1 LGEPPTPHN
10 GVMQA
15 FEESTEKLAQL
26 MLDRNWRMA
35 TVESCTGGWIAQCLT
50 SLSGSSDWFDCGL
63 VTYSNRAK
71 ERFAGVSQELIA
83 AHGAVSAEV
92 ALAMAAGTRSRIDV
106 EVAVAV
112 TGIAGPSGGSEQKP
126 VGTVYIAWEIA
137 GRDPLVERFH
147 FHGDREAIRRQSVA
161 TAIEELINCLQNSD

>member
-1 LGEPPTPHN
+1 MGEPPTPDN

-15 FEESTEKLAQL
+15 FKESTEKLAQL

-35 TVESCTGGWIAQCLT
+35 TVESCTGGWIAQSLT

-161 TAIEELINCLQNSD
+161 TAIEELINCLENSD

>member
-1 LGEPPTPHN
+1 MGEPPTLHN

-15 FEESTEKLAQL
+15 FKESTEKLAQL

-35 TVESCTGGWIAQCLT
+35 TVESCTGGWIAQSLT

-92 ALAMAAGTRSRIDV
+92 ALAMAAGARSRIDV

>member
-1 LGEPPTPHN
+1 
-10 GVMQA
+10 
-15 FEESTEKLAQL
+15 
-26 MLDRNWRMA
+26 MA
-35 TVESCTGGWIAQCLT
+35 S
-50 SLSGSSDWFDCGL
+50 
-63 VTYSNRAK
+63 
-71 ERFAGVSQELIA
+71 
-83 AHGAVSAEV
+83 
-92 ALAMAAGTRSRIDV
+92 GTRSRIDV

>member
-1 LGEPPTPHN
+1 
-10 GVMQA
+10 MQA
-15 FEESTEKLAQL
+15 FKESTEKLAQL
-26 MLDRNWRMA
+26 LLDRNWRMA
-35 TVESCTGGWIAQCLT
+35 TVESCTGGWIAQSLT

-92 ALAMAAGTRSRIDV
+92 ALAMAAGARSRIDV
-106 EVAVAV
+106 EVVVAV

-161 TAIEELINCLQNSD
+161 TAIEELINCLENGD

>member
-1 LGEPPTPHN
+1 
-10 GVMQA
+10 MQA
-15 FEESTEKLAQL
+15 FKESTEKLAQL

-35 TVESCTGGWIAQCLT
+35 TVESCTGGWIAQSLT

-92 ALAMAAGTRSRIDV
+92 ALAMAAGARSRINV
-106 EVAVAV
+106 EVVVAV

-161 TAIEELINCLQNSD
+161 TAIEELINCLENGD

>member
-35 TVESCTGGWIAQCLT
+35 TVESCTGGWIAQSLT

>member
-35 TVESCTGGWIAQCLT
+35 TVESCTGGWIAQSLT

-71 ERFAGVSQELIA
+71 ERFAGVAQELIA

>member
-1 LGEPPTPHN
+1 MGEPPTLHN
-10 GVMQA
+10 GAMQA
-15 FEESTEKLAQL
+15 FKESTEKLAQL
-26 MLDRNWRMA
+26 LLDRNWRMA
-35 TVESCTGGWIAQCLT
+35 TVESCTGGWIAQSLT

-92 ALAMAAGTRSRIDV
+92 ALAMAAGARSRIDV
-106 EVAVAV
+106 EVVVAV

-161 TAIEELINCLQNSD
+161 TAIEELINCLENGD

>member
-1 LGEPPTPHN
+1 MGEPPTPDN

-15 FEESTEKLAQL
+15 FKESTEKLAQL

-35 TVESCTGGWIAQCLT
+35 TVESCTGGWIAQSLT

-147 FHGDREAIRRQSVA
+147 FHGDREAVRRQSVA

>member
-1 LGEPPTPHN
+1 MGEPPTLHN
-10 GVMQA
+10 GAMQA
-15 FEESTEKLAQL
+15 FKESTEKLAQL
-26 MLDRNWRMA
+26 LLDRNWRMA
-35 TVESCTGGWIAQCLT
+35 TVESCTGGWIAQSLT

-92 ALAMAAGTRSRIDV
+92 ALAMAAGARSRIGV
-106 EVAVAV
+106 EVVVAV

-161 TAIEELINCLQNSD
+161 TAIEELINCLENGD

>member
-1 LGEPPTPHN
+1 
-10 GVMQA
+10 MQA

-35 TVESCTGGWIAQCLT
+35 TVESCTGGWIAQSLT

-63 VTYSNRAK
+63 VTYSNCAK

>member
-1 LGEPPTPHN
+1 
-10 GVMQA
+10 MQA
-15 FEESTEKLAQL
+15 FKESTEKLAQL

-35 TVESCTGGWIAQCLT
+35 TVESCTGGWIAQSLT

-92 ALAMAAGTRSRIDV
+92 ALAMAAGARSRIDV
-106 EVAVAV
+106 EVVVAV

-161 TAIEELINCLQNSD
+161 TAIEELINCLENGD

>member
-1 LGEPPTPHN
+1 MGEPPTPHN

-35 TVESCTGGWIAQCLT
+35 TVESCTGGWIAQSLT

-63 VTYSNRAK
+63 VTYSNCAK

-161 TAIEELINCLQNSD
+161 TAIEELINCLQSSD

>member
-1 LGEPPTPHN
+1 MGEPPTPHN

-35 TVESCTGGWIAQCLT
+35 TVESCTGGWIAQSLT

-161 TAIEELINCLQNSD
+161 TAIEELINCLQSSD

>member
-1 LGEPPTPHN
+1 MGEPPTLHN

-15 FEESTEKLAQL
+15 FKESTEKLAQL
-26 MLDRNWRMA
+26 LLDRNWRMA
-35 TVESCTGGWIAQCLT
+35 TVESCTGGWIAQSLT

-92 ALAMAAGTRSRIDV
+92 ALAMAAGARSRIDV
-106 EVAVAV
+106 EVVVAV

-147 FHGDREAIRRQSVA
+147 FHGDREAIRQQSVA
-161 TAIEELINCLQNSD
+161 TAIEELINCLENGD

>member
-1 LGEPPTPHN
+1 MGEPPTPDN

-15 FEESTEKLAQL
+15 FKESTEKLAQL

-35 TVESCTGGWIAQCLT
+35 TVESCTGGWIAQSLT

-92 ALAMAAGTRSRIDV
+92 ALAMAAGARSRIDV
-106 EVAVAV
+106 EVVVAV

-161 TAIEELINCLQNSD
+161 TAIEELINCLENGD

>member
-1 LGEPPTPHN
+1 MGEPPTPHN

-35 TVESCTGGWIAQCLT
+35 TVESCTGGWIAQSLT

>member
-1 LGEPPTPHN
+1 
-10 GVMQA
+10 MQA
-15 FEESTEKLAQL
+15 FKESTEKLAQL

-35 TVESCTGGWIAQCLT
+35 TVESCTGGWIAQSLT

-92 ALAMAAGTRSRIDV
+92 ALAMAAGARSRIDV
-106 EVAVAV
+106 EVVVAV

-161 TAIEELINCLQNSD
+161 TAIEELINCLESGD

>member
-1 LGEPPTPHN
+1 MGEPPTPDN

-15 FEESTEKLAQL
+15 FKESTEKLAQL

-35 TVESCTGGWIAQCLT
+35 TVESCTGGWIAQSLT

>member
-1 LGEPPTPHN
+1 MGEPPTPHN

-35 TVESCTGGWIAQCLT
+35 TVESCTGGWIAQSLT

-106 EVAVAV
+106 EVVVAV